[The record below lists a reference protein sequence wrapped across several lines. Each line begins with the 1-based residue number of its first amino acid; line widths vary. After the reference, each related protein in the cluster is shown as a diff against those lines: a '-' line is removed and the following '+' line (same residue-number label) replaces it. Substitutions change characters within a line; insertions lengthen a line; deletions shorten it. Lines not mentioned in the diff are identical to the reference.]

1 MAHIGKRVAARQ
13 SGWDRPVRG
22 PGDLGGLFVW
32 RDMKADITLQGK
44 RVRLRPLGEADLERF
59 WKMIQEPEVF
69 PWWGNDTREDLNEYL
84 TDQENVIWAIEQG
97 SEMIGVIQ
105 YYEEKEEDYRHA
117 GMDILIDTSHQGQGL
132 GSEALAVVA
141 RYLFEDK
148 GHHRLIIDPA
158 AANERAMASYKKVGF
173 KPVGIMRKAE
183 KDPRTKEWRD
193 ALLMDMLK
201 GELNEELLK

>member
-1 MAHIGKRVAARQ
+1 
-13 SGWDRPVRG
+13 
-22 PGDLGGLFVW
+22 
-32 RDMKADITLQGK
+32 MKADITLQGK
-44 RVRLRPLGEADLERF
+44 RVSLRPLEEADLERF
-59 WKMIQEPEVF
+59 WEMIQEPEVF
-69 PWWGNDTREDLNEYL
+69 PWWGNDTREDLHEYL

-158 AANERAMASYKKVGF
+158 VANERAMASYKKVGF